1 MRLGNIG
8 CLIVTRTAAKPTQ
21 ITPKPQ
27 NRPSPKAEGS
37 ANGSTNGDEAAVL
50 KGRKVTRATSQ
61 KRKAMRKEEGSE
73 LITY

>member
-1 MRLGNIG
+1 MRLGNIR
-8 CLIVTRTAAKPTQ
+8 CLIVTRTTAKPTQ
-21 ITPKPQ
+21 NTLKPQ

-37 ANGSTNGDEAAVL
+37 ANGDEAAVL
-50 KGRKVTRATSQ
+50 KGRGVTRATSQ